1 MDRWLKHASRAAAA
15 LPLMLLLLLLST
27 LALVQPARSE
37 DDSTCH
43 AHNLLPEFEKTE
55 PEAFARVQAEARQT
69 PNGNS
74 IFWKLEKPG
83 RKPSWL
89 LGTMHLTD
97 PRVTAMPPAAR
108 EAFQAADTV
117 VLESDEILDPK
128 KAAIAMF
135 SKPEFTT
142 FTDGSTL
149 TGLLSAEDVATVDA
163 ALKPRGLSVKG
174 LNLMKPWLISGL
186 LVMPKCEMTR
196 KNQGI
201 LFLDMKLA
209 NDATKAGKTV
219 LGVETLAE
227 QYEAM
232 SEIPINEHLKALVEA
247 AKGQS
252 QVNDAMETM
261 IDLYLEGQVGMIM
274 PTLRSAAPDISTTSA
289 FEQRMILDRNKVMAL
304 RGGPILDNGNVFMA
318 VGALHLPGKD
328 GLIELLRQQGFTI
341 TPVAS
346 TPG

>member
-1 MDRWLKHASRAAAA
+1 MDRWLKQACRAAAA

-37 DDSTCH
+37 DASTCH

-83 RKPSWL
+83 REPSWL

-128 KAAIAMF
+128 KAAFAILA
-135 SKPEFTT
+135 KPEFST

-149 TGLLSAEDVATVDA
+149 TGLLSAEDVATIDA
-163 ALKPRGLSVKG
+163 ALKPKGLSVKG
-174 LNLMKPWLISGL
+174 LNRMKPWLISAMLALPG
-186 LVMPKCEMTR
+186 CEMSR
-196 KNQGI
+196 KGQGG

-209 NDATKAGKTV
+209 VDAAKAGKEV

-227 QYEAM
+227 QFEAM
-232 SEIPINEHLKALVEA
+232 NAVPIDVHLKSLVSV
-247 AKGQS
+247 AKAKDQI
-252 QVNDAMETM
+252 NDVMETM
-261 IDLYLEGQVGMIM
+261 IDLYLNGQIGMIT
-274 PTLRSAAPDISTTSA
+274 PTLRAAAPDGTEATP
-289 FEQRMILDRNKVMAL
+289 FEQRMIVDRNKVMAQ